1 MDTFPWLTAIILLPL
16 IASLPIPLIPD
27 ENGKTIR
34 WYALGVGIAELILT
48 MFTFIRYFDL
58 NNPEYQLVELYSW
71 IPQLGLNWS
80 VAVDGLSMP
89 LIVLTVLINT
99 LAILAAWRIEKKP
112 RLFYFLILVLY
123 SAQIAVFVAQ
133 DILLFFIVWELE
145 LVPVYLLISIWGG
158 EKRLYAATKFI
169 LYTAL
174 GSLFIVVAALG
185 MAFYG
190 DTFSFDLNVLA
201 QKHYPIGLEVLF
213 YTAFLIAFGVKLPMF
228 PLHTWLPDAHSE
240 APAAVSMILAGVL
253 LKMGG
258 YGLIRMN
265 MEILPHAHL
274 KFAPVLAIIGVVNI
288 IYGALTAFAQDNLK
302 RRLACSSIS
311 HMGFVLVGI
320 GSLTELGINGA
331 MLQMIS
337 HGLIAAM
344 LFFLAGVTYERTHT
358 LAMAKLGGMAQLMP
372 KTFAMFTAGAM
383 ASLALPGM
391 SGFVGELTIFLGV
404 TTSDV
409 YSSSFKIVLIGLSA
423 VGLILT
429 PIYLLN
435 LLRQVF
441 FGQDIKCFDSYLGDA
456 QPREVVVATCLLV
469 PIVMIGLY
477 PKVATTTYDAKA
489 IDIAAEVR
497 QAIPVLVENNQQEID
512 GRFYT
517 AENFD
522 TPVINPDVR

>member
-16 IASLPIPLIPD
+16 VASLPIPLIPD

-34 WYALGVGIAELILT
+34 WYALGVGIVELILT

-133 DILLFFIVWELE
+133 DLLLFFIVWELE

-174 GSLFIVVAALG
+174 GSLFILVAALG
-185 MAFYG
+185 MAFFG

-274 KFAPVLAIIGVVNI
+274 KFAPVIAIIGVV
-288 IYGALTAFAQDNLK
+288 
-302 RRLACSSIS
+302 
-311 HMGFVLVGI
+311 
-320 GSLTELGINGA
+320 
-331 MLQMIS
+331 
-337 HGLIAAM
+337 
-344 LFFLAGVTYERTHT
+344 
-358 LAMAKLGGMAQLMP
+358 
-372 KTFAMFTAGAM
+372 
-383 ASLALPGM
+383 
-391 SGFVGELTIFLGV
+391 
-404 TTSDV
+404 
-409 YSSSFKIVLIGLSA
+409 
-423 VGLILT
+423 
-429 PIYLLN
+429 
-435 LLRQVF
+435 
-441 FGQDIKCFDSYLGDA
+441 
-456 QPREVVVATCLLV
+456 
-469 PIVMIGLY
+469 
-477 PKVATTTYDAKA
+477 
-489 IDIAAEVR
+489 
-497 QAIPVLVENNQQEID
+497 
-512 GRFYT
+512 
-517 AENFD
+517 
-522 TPVINPDVR
+522 